1 MGFWDPL
8 ALCWSIFNP
17 KGAPLKRQ
25 GEKPPACRLW
35 GAPLTLCVIMP
46 PPRPKVIFFDAAGTL
61 LHLPRGAAWH
71 YREVALRHGV
81 DISEEQLAKAF
92 RRAWKSTP
100 PPAETR
106 QARPDDDKG
115 WWRGLVDRV
124 LDECGASV
132 EGRGALFGALYS
144 EFEQPGVWELYP
156 EVEGVLRELA
166 SGYRLA
172 IISNF
177 DRRLVRVLEHT
188 GLGSCFESVIL
199 SSEVGAD
206 KPSPWIYEQALLKV
220 GVLAADAL
228 HVGDDP
234 ECDWHGAEAAGL
246 QVFRLDRPKNS
257 LRELVCT
264 LREGS

>member
-1 MGFWDPL
+1 
-8 ALCWSIFNP
+8 
-17 KGAPLKRQ
+17 
-25 GEKPPACRLW
+25 
-35 GAPLTLCVIMP
+35 MP
-46 PPRPKVIFFDAAGTL
+46 SSRPQVIFFDAAGTL

-81 DISEEQLAKAF
+81 DLPEQQLAKAF
-92 RRAWKSTP
+92 RSAWKSIP
-100 PPAETR
+100 PPPETR
-106 QARPDDDKG
+106 KARVDDDKS

-124 LDECGASV
+124 LDECGAAE
-132 EGRGALFGALYS
+132 EGRGTLFESLYS

-156 EVEGVLRELA
+156 ETEEVLRELSA
-166 SGYRLA
+166 GYRLA

-177 DRRLVRVLEHT
+177 DRRLVKVLAHA
-188 GLGSCFESVIL
+188 GLSTCFESVIL
-199 SSEVGAD
+199 SSEAGAD
-206 KPSPWIYEQALLKV
+206 KPSPWIYEQALLKA
-220 GVLAADAL
+220 GVAAGEAL

-257 LRELVCT
+257 LRDLVRT